1 MPNKNPKA
9 HMKAVNLDLDS
20 ANTSPGF
27 LANEALNPY
36 VRLADCSQVS
46 DGASNIL
53 LVSEKVYQ
61 N

>member
-1 MPNKNPKA
+1 MI
-9 HMKAVNLDLDS
+9 MKAVHLDLDS

-27 LANEALNPY
+27 LANEDLNPY

-46 DGASNIL
+46 DGASNICWSL
-53 LVSEKVYQ
+53 KKVFL